1 MICFQRHFRKS
12 AHKPNSLI
20 NAARR
25 CGHPPDIKPGVTNM
39 KTIIALVTAL
49 SFAAPIAASAATMQ
63 NQNNQ
68 LVQKIE
74 STYHTSF
81 PTSQN

>member
-1 MICFQRHFRKS
+1 
-12 AHKPNSLI
+12 
-20 NAARR
+20 
-25 CGHPPDIKPGVTNM
+25 M

-49 SFAAPIAASAATMQ
+49 SFAAPIAASAATVQGQ
-63 NQNNQ
+63 NQNSQ

-81 PTSQN
+81 PGQN

>member
-1 MICFQRHFRKS
+1 
-12 AHKPNSLI
+12 
-20 NAARR
+20 
-25 CGHPPDIKPGVTNM
+25 M
-39 KTIIALVTAL
+39 KTIIALLTAL

>member
-1 MICFQRHFRKS
+1 
-12 AHKPNSLI
+12 
-20 NAARR
+20 
-25 CGHPPDIKPGVTNM
+25 M

-49 SFAAPIAASAATMQ
+49 SFAAPIAASAAAVQSQ
-63 NQNNQ
+63 NGQ

-81 PTSQN
+81 PASQN

>member
-1 MICFQRHFRKS
+1 
-12 AHKPNSLI
+12 
-20 NAARR
+20 
-25 CGHPPDIKPGVTNM
+25 M

-49 SFAAPIAASAATMQ
+49 SFAAPLAAQAAAPQQTQ
-63 NQNNQ
+63 NSQ

>member
-1 MICFQRHFRKS
+1 
-12 AHKPNSLI
+12 
-20 NAARR
+20 
-25 CGHPPDIKPGVTNM
+25 M

-49 SFAAPIAASAATMQ
+49 SFAAPIAASAATTQSQ
-63 NQNNQ
+63 NSP

-81 PTSQN
+81 PGAQN